1 LATDAEALAAL
12 ARRVEVEE
20 EGETR
25 ARVRRERERERLILR
40 DSKRALEGVASG
52 EVLGAAGGPEEVDG
66 RRRC

>member
-1 LATDAEALAAL
+1 M
-12 ARRVEVEE
+12 EE